1 VIIFFIDITRVI
13 ELMTT
18 LTGLV
23 EWRWRK
29 TMERNWS

>member
-1 VIIFFIDITRVI
+1 VI